1 MKSIYFVLL
10 GFTLLFT
17 ATHISSKQ
25 ENSAR
30 VKGVLTILACC
41 SLAASFLCMVLGV

>member
-10 GFTLLFT
+10 GLVFFFV

-25 ENSAR
+25 ENSTY
-30 VKGVLTILACC
+30 VKGVIAVLACC
-41 SLAASFLCMVLGV
+41 SLVASFVCMILGV